1 MVTYRMPVLAVR
13 NIEVSKQFY
22 HDLFDQ
28 EVVLDLGRNV
38 TLSGGFSLQED
49 FDKLVDIPKCTILH
63 QSNNME
69 LYFETDDFDGFVDR
83 LHGILDIELVHP
95 PKMHEW
101 QQRVV
106 RLYDPDWHIIEVG
119 EPMDKVAQRLLQE
132 GYDVAEVSRLT
143 QMPEAFVEQ
152 CRKGME

>member
-69 LYFETDDFDGFVDR
+69 LYFETDDLDGFVDR

-119 EPMDKVAQRLLQE
+119 EPMDKVAQRLLRE

>member
-1 MVTYRMPVLAVR
+1 MLQYRMPVLAVR
-13 NIEVSKQFY
+13 DMEVSKQFY

-38 TLSGGFSLQED
+38 TLSGGFSLQAD
-49 FDKLVDIPKCTILH
+49 FDELVDIPKCTILH

-69 LYFETDDFDGFVDR
+69 LYFETDDLDAFVEK
-83 LHGILDIELVHP
+83 LHDFLDIELVHP

-119 EPMDKVAQRLLQE
+119 EPMDKVAQRLLGE
-132 GYDVAEVSRLT
+132 GYEVEETARIT
-143 QMPEAFVEQ
+143 QMPKAFVEQ
-152 CRKGME
+152 CKKGLE